1 MYQRS
6 RNISIYI
13 FKKQNKKQ
21 NPSLRETVKQTIQ
34 IAPDLRLYEEI
45 HAGDCTDL
53 HRLQYEIIMLTP
65 TKSIYHQLKLNLKEE

>member
-13 FKKQNKKQ
+13 FLKKKKKKS
-21 NPSLRETVKQTIQ
+21 SLRQTVKQTIQ
-34 IAPDLRLYEEI
+34 IAPDFRLYEEI

-53 HRLQYEIIMLTP
+53 HRLQCEIIMLTP
-65 TKSIYHQLKLNLKEE
+65 TKSI

>member
-13 FKKQNKKQ
+13 FKKEKEKKRKIVTQ
-21 NPSLRETVKQTIQ
+21 TVKQTIQ
-34 IAPDLRLYEEI
+34 ITPDFRLYEEI

-53 HRLQYEIIMLTP
+53 HRLQCEIIMLTP
-65 TKSIYHQLKLNLKEE
+65 TKSI

>member
-13 FKKQNKKQ
+13 FLKKKKKKS
-21 NPSLRETVKQTIQ
+21 SLRQTVKQTIQ
-34 IAPDLRLYEEI
+34 IAPDFRLYEEI

-53 HRLQYEIIMLTP
+53 HRLQREIIMLTP
-65 TKSIYHQLKLNLKEE
+65 TKSI

>member
-13 FKKQNKKQ
+13 FLKKKKKS
-21 NPSLRETVKQTIQ
+21 SLRQTVKQTIQ
-34 IAPDLRLYEEI
+34 IAPDFRLYEEI

-53 HRLQYEIIMLTP
+53 HRLQREIIMLTP
-65 TKSIYHQLKLNLKEE
+65 TKSI